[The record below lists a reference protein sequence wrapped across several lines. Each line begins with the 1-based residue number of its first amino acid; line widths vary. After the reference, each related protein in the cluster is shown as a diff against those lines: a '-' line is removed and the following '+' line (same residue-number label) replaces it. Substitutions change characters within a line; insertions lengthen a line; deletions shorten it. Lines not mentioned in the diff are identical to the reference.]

1 VRTFESALLEGC
13 DPASVVYVEAQ
24 LERALT
30 AVGFGASDSVR
41 AVLLLHNHIIAAFFS
56 CYLLQFF

>member
-1 VRTFESALLEGC
+1 MRTFESALLEGC

-41 AVLLLHNHIIAAFFS
+41 AVLLRNHIISAFYS
-56 CYLLQFF
+56 SYLLHFF